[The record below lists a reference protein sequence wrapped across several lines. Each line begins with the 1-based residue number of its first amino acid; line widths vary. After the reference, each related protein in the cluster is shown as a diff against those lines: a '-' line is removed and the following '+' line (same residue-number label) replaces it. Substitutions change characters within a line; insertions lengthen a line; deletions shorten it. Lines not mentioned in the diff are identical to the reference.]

1 MEEVASVRHE
11 YVGGMVHAQA
21 GATREHVLIAGSIF
35 AGLWNASRGRP
46 CRVYQ
51 NNMKLRTADDVFYY
65 PDVMVMCQPPGESR
79 VFETS
84 PCLIVEVASPSTES
98 IDRREKMLAY
108 RKIPTLRAYLIV
120 AQDDQ
125 RVERFWRDE
134 NGEWRQGEAVG
145 DGSKVPIPRPGPFEL
160 TLAEIYEGLE

>member
-1 MEEVASVRHE
+1 MEETASVRHE
-11 YVGGMVHAQA
+11 YVGGMVYAQA
-21 GATREHVLIAGSIF
+21 GATREHVLIAGNIF
-35 AGLWNASRGRP
+35 AGLWNASRGGM

-51 NNMKLRTADDVFYY
+51 NDMKLRVADDVFYY
-65 PDVMVMCQPPGESR
+65 PDVMVVCQPPGESR

-120 AQDDQ
+120 AQDER
-125 RVERFWRDE
+125 RVERHWRE
-134 NGEWRQGEAVG
+134 ESGEWRQGEAVG
-145 DGSKVPIPRPGPFEL
+145 NGFVPIPCPETKL
-160 TLAEIYEGLE
+160 TLDEVYEGL